1 MSVAPRSPSPS
12 STRPAS
18 RRTASS
24 ARPASETAKPSA
36 KVSGQAAE
44 PSSRRPVSGRVESA
58 PAKRPVKLYAAVGVA
73 VLAVIA
79 GVGYRP
85 VMRMIKL
92 NALDKAET
100 AVAVAAADDYVRF
113 EGNDATLIADAVRT
127 HRGPFAAQVRM
138 ANAIQSFALL
148 MTIAEQPALTP
159 AQRTAALSAGLSI
172 FNAERHRA
180 VALPAAL
187 PSWAEQSDD
196 AALALSAMA
205 VAVAVAHG
213 AANLDVD
220 KEGAALASLL
230 VRIATKPEQ
239 DAQRVAAALDGL
251 AKVATEANL
260 DQILAL
266 LAGPLSEQVIA
277 HAALTAQIISLARA
291 PHLPAVIGLLDHPRA
306 PVRALALETLG
317 GVSLAAAANPK
328 TRTQLA
334 QRISAKLISAT
345 PAIELAAALK
355 ATAGLRLTSAGEA
368 VLALLPAR
376 AQLALPGIAETWWAE
391 CLGRSLILTQPDT
404 ARPASEVLITKI
416 AAALS
421 VTESRP
427 VVAKALSLITDA
439 NFVQL
444 RPALD
449 RLAEFGATPEC
460 ITALTTLV
468 AKTYLRSD
476 IASVCGNDLVKWR
489 GFLAKDRPR
498 SLRATEIRTYVD
510 THQDQQRV
518 SVGRDKLMAARDYL
532 DLAGKDLQGW
542 CDDKTFIPPLGLS
555 KTTIENLLHDVKL
568 LHFGVTKAMPALP

>member
-1 MSVAPRSPSPS
+1 M
-12 STRPAS
+12 
-18 RRTASS
+18 
-24 ARPASETAKPSA
+24 
-36 KVSGQAAE
+36 
-44 PSSRRPVSGRVESA
+44 
-58 PAKRPVKLYAAVGVA
+58 VGVA

-92 NALDKAET
+92 DALDKADA

-113 EGNDATLIADAVRT
+113 EGNDATLIADAVRA

-138 ANAIQSFALL
+138 ANAIKSFALL

-159 AQRTAALSAGLSI
+159 AQRTTALSAGLSI
-172 FNAERHRA
+172 FNAESHRA
-180 VALPAAL
+180 VALPAEL
-187 PSWAEQSDD
+187 PTWAEQSDD
-196 AALALSAMA
+196 AALAQSAM
-205 VAVAVAHG
+205 AVAVAHG
-213 AANLDVD
+213 AANLDVE

-230 VRIATKPEQ
+230 VRIATKPDQ
-239 DAQRVAAALDGL
+239 DSSRVTAALDGL

-260 DQILAL
+260 DQVLAL
-266 LAGPLSEQVIA
+266 LPGPLSEQVMA
-277 HAALTAQIISLARA
+277 HAALPAQISSLARA

-306 PVRALALETLG
+306 TVRAVALETLG

-345 PAIELAAALK
+345 PAIELAGALK

-416 AAALS
+416 AAAMS

-460 ITALTTLV
+460 LTALTTLV

-476 IASVCGNDLVKWR
+476 VANACGNDLVKWR

-498 SLRATEIRTYVD
+498 SQRATEIRTYVD
-510 THQDQQRV
+510 ANQDQQRV
-518 SVGRDKLMAARDYL
+518 SVGREKLTAIRDYL
-532 DLAGKDLQGW
+532 GLAGKDLQAW

-555 KTTIENLLHDVKL
+555 KTSIENLLHDAKL
-568 LHFGVTKAMPALP
+568 LHFGVTKAMPGL